1 MRPIR
6 TAVSLGLAFA
16 LAGCSTTGDAIDPT
30 DPADEPAAEIRF
42 GLVTL
47 THEAEEAGVAVSGQ
61 LFVAR
66 GHTRATALH
75 AVMQPDAVWL
85 TEAIDEGTCR
95 MVRTPQNADGGP
107 VDLLSV
113 GELTVSTPGVEEP
126 LRIAARAF
134 PPVSFASSGVVYD
147 IDAPEALPY
156 RSGRTYRADAVGD
169 ELGRLSGEVTAPR
182 ALFVD
187 GVDIDRDGLTIRWDD
202 AEPIVALLSR
212 DLGDGTIGVHCADR
226 GGDLTVPP
234 GMLAALGAGEAQLTV
249 ARLERSPLTI
259 DGLGDAE
266 LLFIDR
272 QTVAIQV
279 SDEVP

>member
-1 MRPIR
+1 MRRIR
-6 TAVSLGLAFA
+6 TVSLGLAFA
-16 LAGCSTTGDAIDPT
+16 LAGCSTTGDAIETSDPT
-30 DPADEPAAEIRF
+30 VASTAETRF

-47 THEAEEAGVAVSGQ
+47 THEVEESGVAVSGQ

-85 TEAIDEGTCR
+85 TEPVLEGRCR
-95 MVRTPQNADGGP
+95 VVRTPDALDAGP

-113 GELTVSTPGVEEP
+113 GELSVSAPGVGEP

-156 RSGRTYRADAVGD
+156 RSGQLYRVSAAGD
-169 ELGRLSGEVTAPR
+169 ELGRLTGEVAAPA

-187 GVDIDRDGLTIRWDD
+187 GLDIDSDGLTIRWDGD
-202 AEPIVALLSR
+202 EPIVALISR
-212 DLGDGTIGVHCADR
+212 DLGDGTVGLHCADR
-226 GGDLTVPP
+226 GGALTVPP
-234 GMLAALGAGEAQLTV
+234 GMLAALGPGEAQLTV
-249 ARLERSPLTI
+249 ARLQRAPLTV

-272 QTVAIQV
+272 QTVTIQV
-279 SDEVP
+279 PDEAQ